1 MLLLMPIS
9 TIFTRAKI
17 IFQNQFLAVDS
28 TTHCLCS
35 HNLSYFPC
43 AVLLVQSC
51 SLTRVMGTV
60 SHCGTQTDTVQ
71 PHSHFILVIIAPERK
86 PGCLCQGR
94 NLPVSNCRW
103 SGEQNFRTIGETT
116 SSLPGVVVW
125 LCQS

>member
-17 IFQNQFLAVDS
+17 IFQNQILAVDS
-28 TTHCLCS
+28 TAHYLCS
-35 HNLSYFPC
+35 HKLSYFPC
-43 AVLLVQSC
+43 AVLLVESC

-60 SHCGTQTDTVQ
+60 SQTDTVQ
-71 PHSHFILVIIAPERK
+71 PHPHSILVLIAPERK

-94 NLPVSNCRW
+94 NLPVSNCRL
-103 SGEQNFRTIGETT
+103 SGEQNFRTIGEATA
-116 SSLPGVVVW
+116 SVLDVVVR